1 MTKVNTTHQSAKPR
15 RLLTLGK
22 RRFDE
27 SAVTSRKLDA
37 KGKLHAVGEPAL
49 RFDDGAEEHWVHGRL
64 QSTDDRPALCVHLS
78 NACRVKAVSW
88 NDSREHEEL
97 DLTPFTHVWCD
108 DGFIHRDG
116 APAVINYGHEED
128 AFEEWWQHG
137 LRHRVGGPAIEA
149 YNVCKWFQ
157 HGLLHREDG
166 PAIDYGSKRSKLSG
180 HSRRYFPS
188 GWYWRGQLMYCHAN
202 FIWNFDYNEVPPE
215 FVLRV
220 LAYAYGHWGAA
231 NTTPEAIARASIIF
245 PELESFLK
253 AARLVDMTGEEVAQR
268 INDVLAGRETCE
280 SFAVDDLLDLDPF

>member
-1 MTKVNTTHQSAKPR
+1 MKNLNSNHQLPKPR

-22 RRFDE
+22 RRFDQ
-27 SAVTSRKLDA
+27 SAVTVRKLDS

-64 QSTDDRPALCVHLS
+64 QSTDDKAALYVHLS
-78 NACRVKAVSW
+78 NACQVKAVSW

-108 DGFIHRDG
+108 DGFIHRVG
-116 APAVINYGHEED
+116 APAVINYGDEED
-128 AFEEWWQHG
+128 ALEEWWQHG
-137 LRHRVGGPAIEA
+137 LRHRVGGPAVEA

-166 PAIDYGSKRSKLSG
+166 PAIDYGSERSKLLG

-188 GWYWRGQLMYCHAN
+188 GWYWRGQLMYCHAK
-202 FIWNFDYNEVPPE
+202 FVWNFNYNQVPPE

-231 NTTPEAIARASIIF
+231 NATPEATARASIIF
-245 PELESFLK
+245 PELQSFLK
-253 AARLVDMTGEEVAQR
+253 TAEVIGMTGEDVAQR
-268 INDVLAGRETCE
+268 INDVIAGRETCE
-280 SFAVDDLLDLDPF
+280 VYAVEDLVDFEPW